1 MRHCCKS
8 PLVPPLGYDVVSLW
22 DVSACICCFLSD
34 QRRQPLSEGTYMDD
48 AWARRVLSGTLQG
61 ANGQRR
67 LDNYLDD

>member
-1 MRHCCKS
+1 
-8 PLVPPLGYDVVSLW
+8 
-22 DVSACICCFLSD
+22 
-34 QRRQPLSEGTYMDD
+34 MDD